1 MLLKK
6 LLRTTLRYKA
16 QFISMILMIA
26 IGVGVFIGFNME
38 WYSIDRDTAEFFEQ
52 TKYANY
58 RIYDEKNPLG
68 FSSEDLDKIMAIEGV
83 TAASREFAVDMSV
96 NGDDEKML
104 AVNCGENQTVS
115 TFVLMSGEDYDPES
129 TDGVWVS
136 QKFAEKNSLKIG
148 DEIKL
153 GYKTVSVTV
162 KIKGLVKSG
171 EYLVCI
177 RDESQVMPNYAAY
190 GYAFVSPVTL
200 KNALGREYYPQINIA
215 SDLDKKVM
223 EERVN
228 AALGKTTLITSRDEA
243 YSYSAAQGEIDEGK
257 TMGSILPVLFL
268 LIAVLTMVT
277 TMHRITA
284 NEKTQ
289 IGTLKA
295 LGYRNGKI
303 TRHYTS
309 YGLFIGIVGGLLGV
323 LLGYGIAAYIV
334 NPSGMMSTYM
344 DMPDWSL
351 RMPWFCP
358 VVLVAVVAFLALIS
372 FLSVRRVLK
381 GTAADALRPYVP
393 KKVKPLLIEKTKLW
407 NKMGFGARWNL
418 RDVMRHKARSFMTLF
433 GVVGC
438 MMIIVAALGMQDTI
452 NAFTDIYY
460 NQANNYVTRIN
471 LSETVDNATAL
482 DIAEK
487 YNGDWC
493 ASSGIAYGD
502 KTVALDIYDVQN
514 DKVRFFD
521 RNDDFFDLADDG
533 AYVCVRLA
541 DDGEKKLKPGDTIEI
556 SPYGSSEVYKVRIA
570 GISRS
575 LSENIVMSK
584 AYAEKLGIDYKI
596 SYIYTDTELAAVEK
610 TDEITGVQS
619 KVSLINAWNTML
631 SMMKTSVII
640 LIACAVVLGAV
651 VLYNLGVMSYTERYR
666 EMATLKVV
674 GFRNSKIASLLISQ
688 NTWLTVIGMI
698 IGLPVGVGVLDYLMR
713 ALASE
718 YELKTT
724 VGALTYVVSIVLM
737 LGVSLAVSFF
747 VARKNRKIDMVEAL
761 KGTE

>member
-16 QFISMILMIA
+16 QFISMIIMIA
-26 IGVGVFIGFNME
+26 IGVGVFLGFNME

-68 FSSEDLDKIMAIEGV
+68 FSSEDLDKIKAIEGV

-96 NGDDEKML
+96 NGDDEKLL

-136 QKFAEKNSLKIG
+136 QKFAETNSLKIG
-148 DEIKL
+148 DELEL
-153 GYKTVSVTV
+153 GYKTVGVTV
-162 KIKGLVKSG
+162 KIKGFVKSG
-171 EYLVCI
+171 EYLVCV
-177 RDESQVMPNYAAY
+177 RNESQIMPDFAAY

-215 SDLDKKVM
+215 SDLDKKTM

-228 AALGKTTLITSRDEA
+228 AALGKTTLILGRDET

-268 LIAVLTMVT
+268 IIAVLTMVT

-295 LGYRNGKI
+295 LGYRNNKI

-344 DMPDWSL
+344 DMPDWSI

-460 NQANNYVTRIN
+460 NKANDYVTRIN

-482 DIAEK
+482 DIASK

-502 KTVALDIYDVQN
+502 KTVALDIYDVQH
-514 DKVRFFD
+514 DKIRFFD
-521 RNDDFFDLADDG
+521 RNDDFFNLADDG

-541 DDGEKKLKPGDTIEI
+541 DNGDKKLKVGDTIEI
-556 SPYGSSEVYKVRIA
+556 SPYGSSEVYKVRVA
-570 GISRS
+570 GVARS

-596 SYIYTDTELAAVEK
+596 SYIYTDTELGNVEK
-610 TDEITGVQS
+610 TDDISGVQS
-619 KVSLINAWNTML
+619 KISLVNAWDTML
-631 SMMKTSVII
+631 SMMKTSVFI

-688 NTWLTVIGMI
+688 NTWLTVVGMI

-713 ALASE
+713 AMASE

-724 VGALTYVVSIVLM
+724 VGVITYVVSIVLM

>member
-1 MLLKK
+1 MLFKK
-6 LLRTTLRYKA
+6 LLRTTLKYKA
-16 QFISMILMIA
+16 QFISMIIMIA
-26 IGVGVFIGFNME
+26 IGVGVFLGFNME
-38 WYSIDRDTAEFFEQ
+38 WYSIDRNTAEFFEQ
-52 TKYANY
+52 TKYADY
-58 RIYDEKNPLG
+58 RIYDRKSLLG
-68 FSSEDLDKIMAIEGV
+68 FSSEDIDKIKAIDGV

-96 NGDDEKML
+96 NGNDEKML

-129 TDGVWVS
+129 ADGVWLS
-136 QKFAEKNSLKIG
+136 EKFAESNSMKIG

-153 GYKTVSVTV
+153 AYKTVSVTV
-162 KIKGLVKSG
+162 KVKGLVKSG
-171 EYLVCI
+171 EYLVCV
-177 RDESQVMPNYAAY
+177 RDETQIMPNFADY

-200 KNALGREYYPQINIA
+200 KNALGYEYYPQINIL
-215 SDLDKKVM
+215 SDLDKATI
-223 EERVN
+223 EERIN
-228 AALGKTTLITSRDEA
+228 AALGKTTLILSRDET
-243 YSYSAAQGEIDEGK
+243 YSYSAASGEIDEGK

-277 TMHRITA
+277 TMHRVTA

-295 LGYRNGKI
+295 LGYRNGRI
-303 TRHYTS
+303 VRHYTS
-309 YGLFIGIVGGLLGV
+309 YGLFIGVVGGALGV
-323 LLGYGIAAYIV
+323 LLGYGVAKYIFS
-334 NPSGMMSTYM
+334 PTGSMGTYM
-344 DMPDWSL
+344 DMPDWSI

-358 VVLVAVVAFLALIS
+358 VVLAGVVAFLALIS
-372 FLSVRRVLK
+372 FLSVQRVLK

-393 KKVKPLLIEKTKLW
+393 KKVKPLAIERTGLW
-407 NKMGFGARWNL
+407 DKMGFGARWNL

-438 MMIIVAALGMQDTI
+438 MMIIVASLGMQDTV
-452 NAFTDIYY
+452 NAFTDLYY
-460 NQANNYVTRIN
+460 NKANDYVTRIN

-482 DIAEK
+482 DLAAK

-493 ASSGIAYGD
+493 ASSGVSYDD
-502 KTVALDIYDVQN
+502 KTVSLDVYEVTH

-521 RNDDFFDLADDG
+521 RNDDFFELSDDG
-533 AYVCVRLA
+533 AYVCVRIA
-541 DDGEKKLKPGDTIEI
+541 DDGDKKIKPGDTIEI
-556 SPYGSSEVYKVRIA
+556 SPYGSDKVYKIKIA
-570 GISRS
+570 GVARS
-575 LSENIVMSK
+575 LTENIVMSK
-584 AYAEKLGIDYKI
+584 AYAEKLGIEYNI

-610 TDEITGVQS
+610 TDAIAGVQA
-619 KVSLINAWNTML
+619 KTAIIDAWDTML
-631 SMMKTSVII
+631 SIMKSSVFV

-674 GFRNSKIASLLISQ
+674 GFRNSKIARLLISQ

-713 ALASE
+713 AMASE

-724 VGALTYVVSIVLM
+724 VGVLTYVVSIVLM

-761 KGTE
+761 KCAE